1 LGGGRVKRG
10 LVQAALRLF
19 AVQGCWNYDRMVGVG
34 LGYAEEPLLRD
45 LPGGPEGERYNAAM
59 RRAAGY
65 FNAHPYLVGL
75 AAGAIARA
83 EHDGV
88 EGKKVERLRTALL
101 GPLGS
106 VGDRLVW
113 AGTLPAASSAGLIVS
128 AVGPVGAGAVVLLA
142 LHNVV
147 HLVMRFWGLATGW
160 RLGTGV
166 AQALTVPTLVGA
178 LRVAGPVAA
187 IVLGIAIPVTAA
199 WVFDALDPAGDIAVA
214 AMFVVTV
221 VVGRW
226 LVPTMRGVRLGLLAV
241 LAVMLGSWL

>member
-1 LGGGRVKRG
+1 MKRG
-10 LVQAALRLF
+10 LARAALRLF
-19 AVQGCWNYDRMVGVG
+19 AVQGSWNYDRMVGIG

-45 LPGGPEGERYNAAM
+45 LPGGPGGERYRAAM

-75 AAGAIARA
+75 AAGAIAKA
-83 EHDGV
+83 EHEGV
-88 EGKKVERLRTALL
+88 EGERVERLRTALL

-113 AGTLPAASSAGLIVS
+113 AGTLPVASSAGLIFS
-128 AVGPVGAGAVVLLA
+128 ALGPVGAGAIVLLA

-160 RLGTGV
+160 RLGTGI
-166 AQALTVPTLVGA
+166 ARALTVPVLVGA
-178 LRVAGPVAA
+178 LRVVGPLAA
-187 IVLGIAIPVTAA
+187 IVLGVAIPITAA
-199 WVFDALDPAGDIAVA
+199 WVLGSLDPSGDIAVG

-226 LVPTMRGVRLGLLAV
+226 LVPTLRGVRLGLLAV
-241 LAVMLGSWL
+241 LAVVLASWL